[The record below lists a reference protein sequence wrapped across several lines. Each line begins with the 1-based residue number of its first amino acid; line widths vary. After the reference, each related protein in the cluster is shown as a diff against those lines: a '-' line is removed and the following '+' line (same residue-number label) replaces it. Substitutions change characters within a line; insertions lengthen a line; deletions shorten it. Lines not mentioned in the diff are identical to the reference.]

1 MKKRFKAE
9 ISELEE
15 VFKFLEEQKPSG
27 LENREYNRIKI
38 SVEEIF
44 VNIANYAYTDS
55 ASSEEKYIDVDII
68 NNDEPRSVIIS
79 FEDFGVPFNPL
90 EQPEPDLDVYRNH
103 EKIGG
108 LGIHIVKKTMDNVYY
123 KYSDNKNVF
132 TIVKNI

>member
-15 VFKFLEEQKPSG
+15 VFKFLNEQMPSEMG
-27 LENREYNRIKI
+27 SKEFNRIKV

-44 VNIANYAYTDS
+44 VNISNYAYKEADP
-55 ASSEEKYIDVDII
+55 AVDKYVDVDVV
-68 NNDEPRSVIIS
+68 NNEEPRSVIIS
-79 FEDFGVPFNPL
+79 FEDFGIPFNPL
-90 EQPEPDLDVYRNH
+90 EQPAPDIDVYRNH

-108 LGIHIVKKTMDNVYY
+108 LGIYIVKKSMDNVYY
-123 KYSDNKNVF
+123 KYSDNKNIF